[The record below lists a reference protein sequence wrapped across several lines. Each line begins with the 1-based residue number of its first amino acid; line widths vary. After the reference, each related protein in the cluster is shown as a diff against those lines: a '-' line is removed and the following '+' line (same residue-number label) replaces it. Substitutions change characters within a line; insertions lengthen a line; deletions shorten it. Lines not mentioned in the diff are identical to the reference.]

1 MGSEALSAAMA
12 GLLDGATRLAQLA
25 NQTLPGALAK
35 FVDEDTLARLRLAQQ
50 LAYGAGANTPDSPA
64 GWPYLQSIFNRLHEF
79 NGSGVLRPKKI
90 ALDADT
96 LLPVGSDA
104 APTGQSAAVDCAKL
118 GTDFAAALQV
128 VAAMSEPGSQIEAL
142 LNALQEYGWAVAAS
156 PDLPDVSLFN
166 QTRVTAALAA
176 ALAADGRSA
185 DWCGAA
191 KGDAEICALVL
202 GDVNGVQE
210 FIYSL
215 ASRGAA
221 KTLRGRSFYVQLL
234 TEVVAEYILDRLR
247 PPLPLTNLLY
257 AGGGNFYLVIGAEQS
272 KQLAS
277 IRTDVTQR
285 LNSAHEGAINVTLG
299 ETIVKASE
307 FATGQFA
314 AAWSRLHTEVGQRK
328 RRPFEAL
335 TAADLFKL
343 TGAELGVGGD
353 QSDTCSICGSEKQPD
368 EEFLPDEFGGDMVQK
383 CEFCRSLEILGNDLS
398 KATHLVWLKLPAP
411 EKPFR
416 NIRNWQYG
424 LRNLGAQFVA
434 VNAAEDSDSYLHLT
448 GPGPLVARIAL
459 VGDEQRA
466 KHADQLRRELSGVP
480 SLSISRLFAQ
490 LVARSKDGQPL
501 TFDDIGKKTQLQRW
515 AVLRMDVDDLGA
527 LFRHGF
533 VVDGQNR
540 LTLARVAGLSFAL
553 RLFFEGW
560 LPQLADADP
569 AFKNVL
575 YLQYAGGDDVFLV
588 GTWNALPKFAL
599 RIRDSFQRYVGN
611 NTKVTLSAGISLADL
626 RYPLYQAAEDAQT
639 AEKAAK
645 NHPKK
650 NAVTFLSQ
658 ILGWDDFANAARWAD
673 RLTEWAKDNQIR
685 KALIQTLLEIGASY
699 RTDQERGKPRFGRWM
714 WMLAYHITRAA
725 QRSKTQPVKEGL
737 ADIEQLMLTP
747 QGIHT
752 MTLAARWAELAS
764 RENNGHQR

>member
-1 MGSEALSAAMA
+1 MADQMLNAAVA
-12 GLLDGATRLAQLA
+12 GLLDGANRLARVA
-25 NQTLPGALAK
+25 NQTLPEALAK
-35 FVDEDTLARLRLAQQ
+35 PFDAETSARLSLAQQ
-50 LAYGAGANTPDSPA
+50 LAHDGSLNTSDSA
-64 GWPYLQSIFNRLHEF
+64 VNWPYLQPVFNQIHEF
-79 NGSGVLRPKKI
+79 KGSGFLRPKRL

-96 LLPVGSDA
+96 LLPIGFDVVPA
-104 APTGQSAAVDCAKL
+104 EQFANADCAAM
-118 GTDFAAALQV
+118 GTDFASALREAAAVSDPRWQV
-128 VAAMSEPGSQIEAL
+128 ERL
-142 LNALQEYGWAVAAS
+142 LNTMQEFGWAVAAG
-156 PDLPDVSLFN
+156 PDRPDVSLFN
-166 QTRVTAALAA
+166 QTRITAALAA
-176 ALAADGRSA
+176 ALAADGRSV
-185 DWCGAA
+185 DWCDKA

-234 TEVVAEYILDRLR
+234 TEVVAEYILDKLQ
-247 PPLPLTNLLY
+247 LPLTNLLY

-272 KQLAS
+272 KQLAA

-299 ETIVKASE
+299 ETVVKASE

-314 AAWSRLHTEVGQRK
+314 EAWTRLHSEVGQRK
-328 RRPFEAL
+328 RQPFEAL
-335 TAADLFKL
+335 SAADMLKL
-343 TGAELGVGGD
+343 TGAELGIGGD
-353 QSDTCSICGSEKQPD
+353 ENDTCSVCGSEKQPG
-368 EEFLPDEFGGDMVQK
+368 EEFEPDEFGGDIVQK
-383 CEFCRSLEILGNDLS
+383 CEFCRSLELLGNDLS
-398 KATHLVWLKLPAP
+398 KATHLIWLKLPVP
-411 EKPFR
+411 EKPAR
-416 NIRNWQYG
+416 NIRNWRDG
-424 LRNLGAQFVA
+424 LRNLGTQFVA
-434 VNAAEDSDSYLHLT
+434 VNAEEPNESYLRLKE
-448 GPGPLVARIAL
+448 PGPVLARIAL
-459 VGDEQRA
+459 VGDTQRA
-466 KHADQLRRELSGVP
+466 RYADQLRQELDGVP
-480 SLSISRLFAQ
+480 TLHISRLFAQ
-490 LVARSKDGQPL
+490 LVARDKDGMPL
-501 TFDDIGKKTQLQRW
+501 TFDEIGERTQLKRW

-527 LFRHGF
+527 LFRRGF
-533 VVDGQNR
+533 IIDGQNR

-560 LPQLADADP
+560 LPKLADGDP
-569 AFKNVL
+569 DFKDVL

-599 RIRDSFQRYVGN
+599 RIRDSLQRYVGN
-611 NTKVTLSAGISLADL
+611 NPKVTVSAGISLADL
-626 RYPLYQAAEDAQT
+626 RYPLYQAADDAET

-645 NHPKK
+645 NDPKK

-658 ILGWDDFANAARWAD
+658 TLGWDDFANAAWWAD
-673 RLTEWAKDNQIR
+673 QLTEWAKDNQIR

-725 QRSKTQPVKEGL
+725 QRSKTQPVKRGL